1 MKNIK
6 YFNHNNTP
14 CALSNLLGLRRDVTV
29 QDILDVVEDSKTVQD
44 LEKGINSLNLM
55 RKFKVDRVTETY
67 ARLKSVDRLGNIEYI
82 KAEFD

>member
-14 CALSNLLGLRRDVTV
+14 CALSNLLGLRRDITV
-29 QDILDVVEDSKTVQD
+29 QDILDVVEDSKTAQD
-44 LEKGINSLNLM
+44 LERGINSMDLT

-67 ARLKSVDRLGNIEYI
+67 VRLKSVDILGNIEYI
-82 KAEFD
+82 KADF

>member
-6 YFNHNNTP
+6 YFNHNNTRF
-14 CALSNLLGLRRDVTV
+14 ALSNLLGLRRDITV
-29 QDILDVVEDSKTVQD
+29 QDILDVVEDSKTAQD
-44 LEKGINSLNLM
+44 LERGINSMDLT

-82 KAEFD
+82 KADF

>member
-6 YFNHNNTP
+6 YFNHNNTR
-14 CALSNLLGLRRDVTV
+14 CALSNLLGLRRDITV
-29 QDILDVVEDSKTVQD
+29 QDILDVVEDSKTAQD
-44 LEKGINSLNLM
+44 LERGINSMDLT

-82 KAEFD
+82 KADF